1 MKRLLTAARRL
12 LYPPQWV
19 RLWIP
24 PPVFAALIAVL
35 AGGHSRSAAAYPI
48 YGLSAYCLVIVLLPL
63 PRLFCRGRAAAIRW
77 ISRTAYG
84 KRYLESPAL
93 RAAVSIRRGVAV
105 DFLYAAF
112 RVTVGLRYASVWWIA
127 MAAYYGVLGA
137 IRLSLALSLRKTGTT
152 AVSCY
157 EKVIIKCRLTLEG
170 YEGELPYTFTCWW
183 HPCFGIGGTEVP
195 LEAYR

>member
-35 AGGHSRSAAAYPI
+35 AGGHSRSAAAYPL

-112 RVTVGLRYASVWWIA
+112 RVTVGLRYASAWWIA
-127 MAAYYGVLGA
+127 MAVYYGILGA
-137 IRLSLALSLRKTGTT
+137 IRLSLALSLRKTGAA

-157 EKVIIKCRLTLEG
+157 EKVIIKCKLTLAG

-183 HPCFGIGGTEVP
+183 HPCSDIGGSEAP
-195 LEAYR
+195 FEAYR

>member
-1 MKRLLTAARRL
+1 MPL
-12 LYPPQWV
+12 
-19 RLWIP
+19 
-24 PPVFAALIAVL
+24 PVFAALIAVL
-35 AGGHSRSAAAYPI
+35 AGGHSHSTAAYPI

-63 PRLFCRGRAAAIRW
+63 PRLFCRGRTAVIRW
-77 ISRTAYG
+77 ISHTAYG

-112 RVTVGLRYASVWWIA
+112 RVTVGLRYASAWWIA
-127 MAAYYGVLGA
+127 MAVYYGILGA
-137 IRLSLALSLRKTGTT
+137 IRLSLALSLRKTGTA

-195 LEAYR
+195 LETYR